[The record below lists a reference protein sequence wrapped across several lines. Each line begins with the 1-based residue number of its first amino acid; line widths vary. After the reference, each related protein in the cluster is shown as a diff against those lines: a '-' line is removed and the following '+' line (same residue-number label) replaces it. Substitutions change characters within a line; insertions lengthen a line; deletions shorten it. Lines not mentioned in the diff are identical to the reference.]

1 MKTIFFTLISVL
13 SLAFAANAQTLATT
27 TDGKNP
33 LTFSV
38 DGKTLT
44 AKLIG
49 NVTTGYSWTCKT
61 DDESIVSKT
70 SDQYVANDSNN
81 GQMVGVGGV
90 HTFIFDAQKKGS
102 TKITFTYKRPWES
115 DGAGVRMLKVKY
127 NGKKLKV
134 SETKK

>member
-1 MKTIFFTLISVL
+1 MKKILVSLIAILASVCTT
-13 SLAFAANAQTLATT
+13 NAQTLATT
-27 TDGKNP
+27 TDGGNP
-33 LTFSV
+33 LSFSV

-49 NVTTGYSWTCKT
+49 NATTGYSWTCKV

-70 SDQYVANDSNN
+70 TDQYVANENN
-81 GQMVGVGGV
+81 GQVGVGGI
-90 HTFIFDAQKKGS
+90 HTFVFEGAKKGS

-127 NGKKLKV
+127 TGKKLKV

>member
-1 MKTIFFTLISVL
+1 MKKLIVSLISVL

-27 TDGKNP
+27 PDGKNP

-49 NVTTGYSWTCKT
+49 NATTGYSWTCKV
-61 DDESIVSKT
+61 DDESIVSKS
-70 SDQYVANDSNN
+70 SDQYVANESN
-81 GQMVGVGGV
+81 GQVGVGGV
-90 HTFIFDAQKKGS
+90 HTFVFEGAKKGS
-102 TKITFTYKRPWES
+102 TKITFTYKRPWET

-127 NGKKLKV
+127 TGSKIKASEVKK
-134 SETKK
+134 

>member
-1 MKTIFFTLISVL
+1 MKKILVSLIAILASVCTT
-13 SLAFAANAQTLATT
+13 NAQTLATT
-27 TDGKNP
+27 TDGGNP
-33 LTFSV
+33 LSFSV

-49 NVTTGYSWTCKT
+49 NATTGYSWTCKV

-70 SDQYVANDSNN
+70 SDQYATNENN
-81 GQMVGVGGV
+81 GQVGVGGI
-90 HTFIFDAQKKGS
+90 HTFVFEGAKKGS

-127 NGKKLKV
+127 TGKKLKV

>member
-1 MKTIFFTLISVL
+1 MKKILVSLIAILASVFTT
-13 SLAFAANAQTLATT
+13 NAQTLATT
-27 TDGKNP
+27 TDGGNP
-33 LTFSV
+33 LSFSV

-49 NVTTGYSWTCKT
+49 NATTGYSWTCKV

-70 SDQYVANDSNN
+70 SDQYVANENN
-81 GQMVGVGGV
+81 GQVGVGGI
-90 HTFIFDAQKKGS
+90 HTFVFEGAKKGS

-127 NGKKLKV
+127 TGKKLKV

>member
-1 MKTIFFTLISVL
+1 MKKILVSLIAILASVFTT
-13 SLAFAANAQTLATT
+13 NAQTLATT
-27 TDGKNP
+27 TDGGNP
-33 LTFSV
+33 LSFSV

-49 NVTTGYSWTCKT
+49 NATTGYSWTCKV

-70 SDQYVANDSNN
+70 TDQYVANENN
-81 GQMVGVGGV
+81 GQVGVGGI
-90 HTFIFDAQKKGS
+90 HTFVFEGAKKGS

-127 NGKKLKV
+127 TGKKLKV